1 MSIKILEFL
10 IPLIPLIGWY
20 FIGDSIYYYNNSD
33 FKIARNLVSAI
44 HALTVIFFYQMQF
57 STLYLFYISRG
68 YYIIDSLYELIQMKK
83 NNSIKL
89 YQLGI
94 LLHHALTIIGLNY
107 LVNDLT
113 SHHIYRTYF
122 LAEVSN
128 LPMYLIRYL
137 LHTNINSSNNNKYII
152 KGLTIIEFAAYIYF
166 RLILCVPIIISVF
179 KDQNAPNLLR
189 LMSLAM
195 YSISGMW
202 TYKLFKQVIN

>member
-1 MSIKILEFL
+1 MSTQILEFLIPL

-33 FKIARNLVSAI
+33 FKIARNLTSAI
-44 HALTVIFFYQMQF
+44 HAVSVIFFYLIKF
-57 STLYLFYISRG
+57 NPLYLFYISRG

-83 NNSIKL
+83 NNSIRL

-94 LLHHALTIIGLNY
+94 LLHHVLTIIGLNY
-107 LVNDLT
+107 LTNDLT

-137 LHTNINSSNNNKYII
+137 LHNNNNNKYLI
-152 KGLTIIEFAAYIYF
+152 KGLTIVEFAAYVYL
-166 RLILCVPIIISVF
+166 RLILCVPIIIAVF
-179 KDQNAPNLLR
+179 KDQNTPNLLR
-189 LMSLAM
+189 LMTLAI
-195 YSISGMW
+195 YTISGMW